1 MKSIKNTLR
10 LCRMAIKMQP
20 FFLVYGIVSTVIGL
34 FHMLFPI
41 AIVGVIV
48 HLYEQGEGIL
58 TILYVCSAFALGFY
72 LINITSFLLNKYYNR
87 IYRVFRS
94 KYEKMIFEKLNVIDY
109 EMYQSSSFLN
119 DYTKALDNGS
129 GAILNSWWDIM
140 GIISNIIS
148 VATVFTI
155 FSLLNPIII
164 VYAIIVGIIFFFL
177 SKYNAKLSWNLGEI
191 QKQNYR
197 HRGYIKRMF
206 YLKDASE
213 DIRTS
218 NIKDLFLGIND
229 EVGDKVI
236 KNTDKYLS
244 KRGIVSFIMNLL
256 TYSIYPVALGFVG
269 YVYLGTTS
277 IAIFSALVVAAGS
290 LSNTVNNLSDSF
302 ASLETN
308 SIEGETVFRILN
320 KIGIIEVS
328 GSKDCEELKTLEV
341 RNLSFAYGEKKVLEE
356 IDFKIKKGEKIAI
369 VGENGAGKTTFVKLL
384 LRLYDPINGE
394 VNLNDDNYLD
404 LFPMS
409 IRKRI
414 GAVFQEYEAYAF
426 TIAENVILRK
436 VETIEDEELVKN
448 SLTFSGLYDKVAK
461 LPNGINT
468 VVSKEFAE
476 DGIVFSGGERQ
487 KLAIARAFA
496 GDFDLIILDE
506 PSSALDPIAEADM
519 YNKIMK
525 LGEDKTLIFISHR
538 LSTTMKADRIYLFEN
553 GKVAEVGTHHE
564 LMSIENGKYRYMFNI
579 QAKNYVEGSAV

>member
-20 FFLVYGIVSTVIGL
+20 FFLVYGIVSTIMDL
-34 FHMLFPI
+34 FHILFPI

-48 HLYEQGEGIL
+48 HLYELGEGIL
-58 TILYVCSAFALGFY
+58 TIFYVCSAFALGFY
-72 LINITSFLLNKYYNR
+72 LINITYFLLNKYYNR
-87 IYRVFRS
+87 LYRVFRS

-109 EMYQSSSFLN
+109 ETYQSSSFLN

-140 GIISNIIS
+140 GIVSNI
-148 VATVFTI
+148 VAVAAVFTI

-164 VYAIIVGIIFFFL
+164 GYAIVVGIIFFFL

-256 TYSIYPVALGFVG
+256 TYSIYPVALGFIG
-269 YVYLGTTS
+269 YVYLGTKD

-290 LSNTVNNLSDSF
+290 LSNTVSNLSDSF

-320 KIGIIEVS
+320 KMGVIEVS
-328 GSKDCEELKTLEV
+328 GSKDCEDFKTLEV
-341 RNLSFAYGEKKVLEE
+341 KDLSFAYGEKKVLEE
-356 IDFKIKKGEKIAI
+356 INFRIKKGEKIAI

-384 LRLYDPINGE
+384 LRLYDPVNGE
-394 VNLNDDNYLD
+394 VNFNEDNYLN
-404 LFPMS
+404 LFPKS
-409 IRKRI
+409 IRKKV

-426 TIAENVILRK
+426 TIGENVILRK
-436 VETIEDEELVKN
+436 VETIEDEEIVINALK
-448 SLTFSGLYDKVAK
+448 FSGLYDKVAK

-468 VVSKEFAE
+468 IVSKEFAE

-496 GDFDLIILDE
+496 GNFDLIILDE

-564 LMSIENGKYRYMFNI
+564 LMNIENGKYRYMFDI

>member
-48 HLYEQGEGIL
+48 HLYEQGEVIL